1 MVDAAVLNTAEGQ
14 PSCGFESHLRHH
26 DVSVKYP
33 PSSSGRLGVNCKWAQ
48 RGCRS
53 ATIGS
58 CGQIRDDVLVVL
70 VVELEHRCEVCR

>member
-1 MVDAAVLNTAEGQ
+1 VSTA
-14 PSCGFESHLRHH
+14 
-26 DVSVKYP
+26 
-33 PSSSGRLGVNCKWAQ
+33 SGRK